1 MANEKIIFDTEVKV
15 GSSVGSVKSLKAELR
30 AVTNELATLEQGSEA
45 FVKAAQKAGDLQD
58 RIGDVKNTV
67 AAFNPEAKFQ
77 ALAGV
82 VGIAANGF
90 SAMQGAMALM
100 GGESENLNRVIAQT
114 QGAIAL
120 ATGLNGLLGMKDA
133 FDLLK
138 LQAVTSFTAIKAAAV
153 TTFTTIKGAM
163 AATGIGALL
172 VGLGYLYT
180 KFLETAA
187 ANEEATKKEKEYAEQ
202 TKKTKE
208 ATDEKVKSIELEII
222 AIKNKTNAAGAT
234 LIQAKAE
241 KLALEEQIKLADEHN
256 KQQKEAYT
264 TAEVGNKII
273 TISNLIET
281 DSLKKKLVEKNKE
294 IESLDLIAKK
304 TKELEDVKKS
314 ADDAEKQAAK
324 AATEA
329 KKKKEFK
336 EKLIEEQKKQQADF
350 IARTE
355 KEYQDTNKFTDEF
368 YKKKELALVKS
379 GATEEEIKKEI
390 KKGQQEIEI
399 ANLEQK
405 IQNAKDYGQSTVD
418 FELELENK
426 KTNIKKEEATKQAD
440 INKKIAAD
448 ETKTAEERYAAL
460 NALAASHVISEKEAS
475 DAKIAIAEKE
485 QNAKLALVAAYGQTF
500 NQIAD
505 LLGKSTAEGKAVAIA
520 ATTIDTYVAAFRAYK
535 EGLKL
540 DPTGTF
546 SIIAAAAAAA
556 AGIKAVQN
564 IVNTPVPGNGGGGGG
579 GGGITAPSAPRIP
592 QSFTGTKLGGNSEV
606 ITKTNGQVQKVIV
619 TETDI
624 TKTQDKVKGIIR
636 KATIK

>member
-30 AVTNELATLEQGSEA
+30 AITNELGQLEVGSEA
-45 FVKAAQKAGDLQD
+45 FVKAAQKAGALQD

-77 ALAGV
+77 ALAGA

-100 GGESENLNRVIAQT
+100 GGESENLNKVIAQT

-138 LQAVTSFTAIKAAAV
+138 IQAVTSFTSIKAAAV

-264 TAEVGNKII
+264 TAEIGGKII

-314 ADDAEKQAAK
+314 ADDAEKQASQDKAK
-324 AATEA
+324 REEQRKQKELEDLAIKNQLLKDEQLLKNKEQDKIATD
-329 KKKKEFK
+329 
-336 EKLIEEQKKQQADF
+336 IEEERKKQN
-350 IARTE
+350 E
-355 KEYQDTNKFTDEF
+355 QD
-368 YKKKELALVKS
+368 KKDLDRSRALAAQQVQVKQEQV
-379 GATEEEIKKEI
+379 AA
-390 KKGQQEIEI
+390 EIEI
-399 ANLEQK
+399 
-405 IQNAKDYGQSTVD
+405 D
-418 FELELENK
+418 
-426 KTNIKKEEATKQAD
+426 KQA
-440 INKKIAAD
+440 
-448 ETKTAEERYAAL
+448 AEAKQQLLQTSSSILGSLSE
-460 NALAASHVISEKEAS
+460 LA
-475 DAKIAIAEKE
+475 
-485 QNAKLALVAAYGQTF
+485 
-500 NQIAD
+500 
-505 LLGKSTAEGKAVAIA
+505 GKQTAEGKSLAIA
-520 ATTIDTYVAAFRAYK
+520 QATIDTYLSASSAY
-535 EGLKL
+535 
-540 DPTGTF
+540 
-546 SIIAAAAAAA
+546 AAAAKIDPLVLAPLA
-556 AGIKAVQN
+556 AGAAIVAGFARVKAIAEVQ
-564 IVNTPVPGNGGGGGG
+564 VPGASGSGGGGGAVA
-579 GGGITAPSAPRIP
+579 APSAPRIP
-592 QSFTGTKLGGNSEV
+592 QSFSGSSLRPNSEV